1 MSTKDSIPVT
11 RVDEADPALPEIVA
25 ATFAKIARGVVGVVN
40 IHRTLARSPDVFAG
54 FIGLAHALRNST
66 EIPPAERELAILR
79 VLEKHQGAYEIAHHR
94 RLGRTLGLSDAEL
107 EGTAAKAIDPEL
119 YDERQLAAL
128 QFADAFSERQGVA
141 PELRAT
147 LVRLFGERQIIE
159 LTLTLALYLGLAHLT
174 HALDVPLDARRD

>member
-1 MSTKDSIPVT
+1 MSKEPIAVT
-11 RVDEADPALPEIVA
+11 RVDENDPALPEIVA

-54 FIGLAHALRNST
+54 FIGLAHALRNTT
-66 EIPPAERELAILR
+66 EVPPPERELAILR

-94 RLGRTLGLSDAEL
+94 RLGRTLGLDDAQL
-107 EGTAAKAIDPEL
+107 AGTAASAIDPQL

-128 QFADAFSERQGVA
+128 HFADAFSARQGVP

-147 LVRLFGERQIIE
+147 MVRLFGERQIVE

-174 HALDVPLDARRD
+174 HALDVPIDARHD